1 MMSPYIKYFYTE
13 KYQHV
18 QRVLERLSSMLDQ
31 KKKGK
36 FARSSQILSGLHP
49 CKCIDFMAVDLRCS
63 FLDVDRTT

>member
-1 MMSPYIKYFYTE
+1 MRNINMCKE
-13 KYQHV
+13 
-18 QRVLERLSSMLDQ
+18 SSMLDQ

-63 FLDVDRTT
+63 FVDVDRIT